1 MIKYALTKI
10 PSLYSMTKKKI
21 YQTRSDILVYFFK
34 TWLLIVKKI

>member
-10 PSLYSMTKKKI
+10 PSPNSMTKKN

-34 TWLLIVKKI
+34 TWLLIVKEI